1 MPSNTK
7 QEVKETTP
15 ETEMSHVSILNR
27 AIAQIKNKNFDINE
41 LVKDTSIAEQFFF
54 FGLVVSFFLL
64 IFGPLLKK
72 VVALLFT
79 VGLRCMGVII
89 KEFWIIAK
97 SVFVATIILVLLMS
111 LIYSTAL
118 ITLIVK
124 SK

>member
-15 ETEMSHVSILNR
+15 ETEMSRVSILNR
-27 AIAQIKNKNFDINE
+27 AIAQIKDKNFDINE
-41 LVKDTSIAEQFFF
+41 LVKDTSVSEQFFF

-72 VVALLFT
+72 VIAILFT
-79 VGLRCMGVII
+79 VGFRCMGVII
-89 KEFWIIAK
+89 KEFWIVVK
-97 SVFVATIILVLLMS
+97 SVFVATVILVILMS